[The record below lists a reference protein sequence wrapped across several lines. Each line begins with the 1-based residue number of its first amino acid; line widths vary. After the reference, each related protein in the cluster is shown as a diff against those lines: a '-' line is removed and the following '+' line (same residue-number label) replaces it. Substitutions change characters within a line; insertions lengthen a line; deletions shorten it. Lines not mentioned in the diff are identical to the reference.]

1 MFRSASR
8 RLFGR
13 SSRSA
18 PPTIS
23 RGNPGH
29 GDPYE
34 VHAADSPDVVQRAR
48 PADRRFRRCTC
59 SLSIAQPAVAQSGT
73 AIQTGL
79 GTIRDWMTTVASVVG
94 VIAVMAVGYAK
105 LTGRMDWG
113 KAVTVLIGIG
123 IIFSAATIVGWMGGS
138 A

>member
-1 MFRSASR
+1 MKNSR
-8 RLFGR
+8 NMGR
-13 SSRSA
+13 MMSDR
-18 PPTIS
+18 
-23 RGNPGH
+23 
-29 GDPYE
+29 
-34 VHAADSPDVVQRAR
+34 RAR
-48 PADRRFRRCTC
+48 RVAGVAGVIA
-59 SLSIAQPAVAQSGT
+59 LLAIAQPALAQDGT

-79 GTIRDWMTTVASVVG
+79 NTIKQWMVTIASVVG

-113 KAVTVLIGIG
+113 RAVTVLIGIG

>member
-1 MFRSASR
+1 ME
-8 RLFGR
+8 
-13 SSRSA
+13 
-18 PPTIS
+18 IS
-23 RGNPGH
+23 RNMGRMLS
-29 GDPYE
+29 D
-34 VHAADSPDVVQRAR
+34 ARAR
-48 PADRRFRRCTC
+48 QVVGVAGVVA
-59 SLSIAQPAVAQSGT
+59 LMAIAQPALAQDGT

-79 GTIRDWMTTVASVVG
+79 NTIRQWMVTIASVVG

>member
-1 MFRSASR
+1 METRMKFTQTI
-8 RLFGR
+8 GR
-13 SSRSA
+13 IFSDA
-18 PPTIS
+18 
-23 RGNPGH
+23 
-29 GDPYE
+29 
-34 VHAADSPDVVQRAR
+34 RAR
-48 PADRRFRRCTC
+48 QIVGFAGALVLF
-59 SLSIAQPAVAQSGT
+59 SIAQPAVAQSGT

>member
-1 MFRSASR
+1 MK
-8 RLFGR
+8 
-13 SSRSA
+13 
-18 PPTIS
+18 IS
-23 RGNPGH
+23 RNVGRMLS
-29 GDPYE
+29 D
-34 VHAADSPDVVQRAR
+34 ARAR
-48 PADRRFRRCTC
+48 QVVGVAGVVA
-59 SLSIAQPAVAQSGT
+59 LMAIAQPALAQDGT

-79 GTIRDWMTTVASVVG
+79 NTIKQWMVTIASVVG

-113 KAVTVLIGIG
+113 RVVTVLIGLG

>member
-1 MFRSASR
+1 MKFTQPM
-8 RLFGR
+8 GR
-13 SSRSA
+13 MMSDR
-18 PPTIS
+18 
-23 RGNPGH
+23 
-29 GDPYE
+29 
-34 VHAADSPDVVQRAR
+34 RAR
-48 PADRRFRRCTC
+48 QIIGIAGAVA
-59 SLSIAQPAVAQSGT
+59 LISIAQPALAQRGGT
-73 AIQTGL
+73 SIETGL
-79 GTIRDWMTTVASVVG
+79 GTIKTWMTTVASVVG

>member
-1 MFRSASR
+1 MKFTQPM
-8 RLFGR
+8 GR
-13 SSRSA
+13 MMSDR
-18 PPTIS
+18 
-23 RGNPGH
+23 
-29 GDPYE
+29 
-34 VHAADSPDVVQRAR
+34 RAR
-48 PADRRFRRCTC
+48 QIMGIAGAVA
-59 SLSIAQPAVAQSGT
+59 LVAIAQPALAQSGGT
-73 AIQTGL
+73 SIETGL
-79 GTIRDWMTTVASVVG
+79 DTIKTWMTTVASVVG